1 VASKVAVRGDPQ
13 VLGTTPEDI
22 LAGRLALGV
31 PAPEGASL
39 EAYVDYLEKV
49 LADKH
54 GIRVPKG
61 ASPDERAERIVL
73 GLVETGQLDL
83 LADCARALPA
93 GKQSQWSVRLN

>member
-1 VASKVAVRGDPQ
+1 LKVAVRGNPQ
-13 VLGTTPEDI
+13 VLGNTPEEI
-22 LAGRLALGV
+22 LAGLLELGFL
-31 PAPEGASL
+31 APEGASL
-39 EAYVDYLEKV
+39 EAYVDHLEKV

-83 LADCARALPA
+83 LED
-93 GKQSQWSVRLN
+93 